1 MAKNTSFFHPDDP
14 YADSLIFEQTL
25 CSAGLKLIN
34 LSTGAKSIGYTT
46 KYKALA
52 RLHGI

>member
-1 MAKNTSFFHPDDP
+1 MTKNTSFFHPDDP
-14 YADSLIFEQTL
+14 TQTLFEQTL

-46 KYKALA
+46 KYKGLA